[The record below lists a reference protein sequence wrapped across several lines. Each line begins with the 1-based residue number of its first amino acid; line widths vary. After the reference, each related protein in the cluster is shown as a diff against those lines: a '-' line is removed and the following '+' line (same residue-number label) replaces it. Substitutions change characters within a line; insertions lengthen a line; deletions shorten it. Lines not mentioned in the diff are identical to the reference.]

1 MIALAVTLV
10 VAQGSPF
17 NVDWTT
23 DGLATGAMA
32 TVYLIGEQVV
42 KPGIT
47 GVRACRV
54 VTQDVCDPGQLNALD
69 KRVLDNHSSGWRTAS
84 NFIQYGTYAL
94 ILGATAVDASND
106 DRPFDSWGK
115 DAIVLTETVLLSQL
129 ATNLLKYSMRRARP
143 SQYVLETDI
152 TLVEEQLSFPSGHTS
167 SVAAAAT
174 AYTFAFAER
183 HPDSG
188 MRYAV
193 GGLGAALTILTGYA
207 RAQAGRHFYTDVI
220 AGAALGV
227 AIGYLVPWMHRVTPN
242 APRAPS
248 ADVTSRSTGPMFG
261 FMTAF

>member
-1 MIALAVTLV
+1 MLALVATLV
-10 VAQGSPF
+10 VTQGSPF
-17 NVDWTT
+17 KVDWTT
-23 DGLATGAMA
+23 DGLATGALA

-54 VTQDVCDPGQLNALD
+54 VKEDICDPSQLNALD
-69 KRVLDNHSSGWRTAS
+69 RRVLDNHSSGWKTAS
-84 NFIQYGTYAL
+84 NIIQYGTFAL
-94 ILGATAVDASND
+94 ALGATAVDAAND

-115 DAIVLTETVLLSQL
+115 DAIVLTQTVLVTQL

-152 TLVEEQLSFPSGHTS
+152 TFVEEQLSFPSGHTS

-183 HPDSG
+183 HPDSS

-207 RAQAGRHFYTDVI
+207 RAQSGRHFYTDVI

-227 AIGYLVPWMHRVTPN
+227 AIGYLVPWMHRVSPN

-248 ADVTSRSTGPMFG
+248 ADVNSRSAAPMFG
-261 FMTAF
+261 FATVF